1 MRSKVLV
8 AALALSLLALNAAS
22 AGTLYGVDDA
32 DHTLFSIDPDSL
44 AVTTIGALGVETGA
58 FGDLAYDPAS
68 GTMYWIGGR
77 NNNSLYTINLTTGVA
92 TLVGS
97 HGINDLFALGW
108 VENGGGLYAQATNG
122 NIYELSPT
130 TAAATYFASN
140 NVYPG
145 GYDWDPDLNKMILLD
160 AGIGDVYAIDG
171 SGTAT
176 LLASSGFVN
185 DSDIAYDG
193 DRGVFWA
200 ADWSHNLYQFDSS
213 WSRTTLLTTLG
224 DVAALEY
231 VPDAVPA
238 PGALLLAG
246 TGLLGLLRWRRK
258 LAA

>member
-68 GTMYWIGGR
+68 GTMYWIAGR
-77 NNNSLYTINLTTGVA
+77 DNNSLYTINLTTGVA

-130 TAAATYFASN
+130 TAAAIYFGHN
-140 NVYPG
+140 DVFPG
-145 GYDWDPDLNKMILLD
+145 GYDWDPDIDQMILLE
-160 AGIGDVYAIDG
+160 ASGGHVYSID
-171 SGTAT
+171 GTAT
-176 LLASSGFVN
+176 TTLLGGGAYVN

-193 DRGVFWA
+193 DHGVFWA
-200 ADWSHNLYQFDSS
+200 ADWSGNLYQYDGS
-213 WSRTTLLTTLG
+213 WNQTTVLTDLG
-224 DVAALEY
+224 YVAALEY